1 MCVCVRAEGAQRGEV
16 RGAWG
21 MVVMVVMGVCEV
33 KVGGL
38 LPAGGEVLEDKK
50 IRWRL
55 NKRCI

>member
-16 RGAWG
+16 RDAWG
-21 MVVMVVMGVCEV
+21 MVVMGVCEV

-55 NKRCI
+55 NKGCI

>member
-1 MCVCVRAEGAQRGEV
+1 MFVCMQRGPREMKV
-16 RGAWG
+16 RGTWG
-21 MVVMVVMGVCEV
+21 MVVMGVCVV

-50 IRWRL
+50 IRWWL